1 MVSFT
6 LQADLNSDGDDVTTL
21 QTLQIPVRG
30 MTCAGCAGRVERG
43 LLKVPGVEQAVIN
56 LVTSE
61 AIVHLKQP
69 VALKDLIEAVEAS
82 GYQVPVHGFD
92 YAVSGMNCGSCVG
105 RIEKALAQ
113 SPIVISYQVNLAT
126 KQAHVQLLA
135 GEDPELISQW
145 LTEHNYP
152 AKLLVDN
159 QRKADDLNSR
169 QAAEQSQLKK
179 QLKYAFLFAT
189 PLFILEMGA
198 HFIPPFHDFLQRTF
212 NTQHLWYVQAIL
224 AALVLFGPGREI
236 LIMGWHGLRRLA
248 PDMNSLVA
256 LGTLAAFGYS
266 MIATFVPQILPAQTV
281 NVYFEASAV
290 IIALILLGRYLEA
303 RAKGNASD
311 AIKRLINLQPNQ
323 ARVLIN
329 GKSQDKPVAEIRTGE
344 ILEIRPGERIAL
356 DGVVVSGNSFVD
368 ESMLTGEP
376 IAVAKEA
383 DAKVIGGTV
392 NQTGSLQVKVEQ
404 VGANTVLAHIIR
416 LVEQAQGSKLP
427 IQGLVDRITL
437 WFVPAV
443 MVAALLTFIMWMVF
457 APAPAISLALVNA
470 VAVLIIACPC
480 AMGLAT
486 PTSIMV
492 GTGRAA
498 QLGILFRQGQA
509 LQSLKDVKVV
519 AVDKT
524 GTLTEGKPQLTD
536 FTVTADQQ
544 DDAVLALVAAVE
556 QQSEHPIAQAIVQ
569 AAQQRELDIPTIT
582 EFQSI
587 TGMGVQ
593 ALVDGQLVQI
603 GADRFMHS
611 LDISTDQFSA
621 QAQQLGEQGKSPMYA
636 AIAGR
641 LAVMMAVSDPIK
653 SSSKA
658 AIDHLHQQGL
668 QVAMITGDNQH
679 TANAI
684 AKQLGIDH
692 VVAQVLPEAK
702 VEAVKALQ
710 QQYGQVAYVGDG
722 INDAPALAA
731 ADVGIAIGTGTDIA
745 MDAADVVLMS
755 GHLTGVINALALS
768 KATLRNI
775 SQNLFWAFAYNI
787 ALIPV
792 AAGILY
798 PFNGTLLSPVL
809 AAGAMALS
817 SVFVVTNALRLRGFK
832 APLEAL

>member
-1 MVSFT
+1 M
-6 LQADLNSDGDDVTTL
+6 AAL

-30 MTCAGCAGRVERG
+30 MTCASCAGHVERG
-43 LLKVPGVEQAVIN
+43 LLKVAGVEQAVVN

-61 AIVHLKQP
+61 VIVSLAEPVPLKTL
-69 VALKDLIEAVEAS
+69 VEAVEES
-82 GYQVPVHGFD
+82 GYQVPLQGFD

-113 SPIVISYQVNLAT
+113 SPVAISYQVNLAT

-135 GEDPELISQW
+135 GENPDTISQW

-152 AKLLVDN
+152 AVVLADN
-159 QRKADDLNSR
+159 QRKADDLNTR
-169 QAAEQSQLKK
+169 QEAEQTQLKN

-198 HFIPPFHDFLQRTF
+198 HFIAPFHDFLQRTF
-212 NTQHLWYVQAIL
+212 NSQHLWYLQAIL
-224 AALVLFGPGREI
+224 AALVLFGPGRQI

-256 LGTLAAFGYS
+256 LGTLSAFGYS
-266 MIATFVPQILPAQTV
+266 MIATFVPQILPAATV
-281 NVYFEASAV
+281 NVYFEAAAV
-290 IIALILLGRYLEA
+290 IIALILLGRFLEA

-329 GKSQDKPVAEIRTGE
+329 GKSLDKPVAEIRVGE
-344 ILEIRPGERIAL
+344 ILDIRPGERIAL
-356 DGVVVSGNSFVD
+356 DGVVVSGQSFVD

-376 IAVAKEA
+376 VPVEKTT

-392 NQTGSLQVKVEQ
+392 NQTGSLQIKVEHI
-404 VGANTVLAHIIR
+404 GANTVLAHIIR

-443 MVAALLTFIMWMVF
+443 MVAALLTFIVWLVF
-457 APAPAISLALVNA
+457 GPAPAISLALVNA

-509 LQSLKDVKVV
+509 LQELKNVKVI

-536 FTVTADQQ
+536 FTVTDGQQ

-556 QQSEHPIAQAIVQ
+556 QQSEHPIARAIVQ
-569 AAQQRELDIPTIT
+569 AAEQRELQIPAIT

-593 ALVDGQLVQI
+593 AMVDGQLVQI

-611 LDISTDQFSA
+611 LDISTDVFAAPA
-621 QAQQLGEQGKSPMYA
+621 QHLGEQGKSPMYA
-636 AIAGR
+636 AIDGQ

-658 AIDHLHQQGL
+658 AIDHLHKQGL

-679 TANAI
+679 TAHAI

-710 QQYGQVAYVGDG
+710 KQYGKVAYVGDG

-798 PFNGTLLSPVL
+798 PINGTLLSPVL
-809 AAGAMALS
+809 AASAMALS
-817 SVFVVTNALRLRGFK
+817 SVFVVSNALRLRGFK
-832 APLEAL
+832 PPLAAL

>member
-1 MVSFT
+1 M
-6 LQADLNSDGDDVTTL
+6 TTL
-21 QTLQIPVRG
+21 QTVQIPVRG
-30 MTCAGCAGRVERG
+30 MTCASCAGRVERG
-43 LLKVPGVEQAVIN
+43 LLKVTGVSQAAVN
-56 LVTSE
+56 LLTNEVTVSLSE
-61 AIVHLKQP
+61 PVPLKTL
-69 VALKDLIEAVEAS
+69 VEAVESS
-82 GYQVPVHGFD
+82 GYQVPLHGYD

-105 RIEKALAQ
+105 RIEKALAL

-135 GEDPELISQW
+135 GADPELISQW

-152 AKLLVDN
+152 AKLLADN
-159 QRKADDLNSR
+159 QRKADDLNTR
-169 QAAEQSQLKK
+169 QAKEQAQLKK

-198 HFIPPFHDFLQRTF
+198 HFIPPFHHFLARTF

-236 LIMGWHGLRRLA
+236 LKMGWHGLRRLA

-256 LGTLAAFGYS
+256 LGTLSAFSYS
-266 MIATFVPQILPAQTV
+266 MIATFIPSILPADTV

-290 IIALILLGRYLEA
+290 IIALILLGRFLEA
-303 RAKGNASD
+303 RAKGNAAD
-311 AIKRLINLQPNQ
+311 AIKRLINLQPNA

-329 GKSQDKPVAEIRTGE
+329 GKALEKPVSEIRIGE
-344 ILEIRPGERIAL
+344 ILDIRPGERIAL
-356 DGVVVSGNSFVD
+356 DGVVVSGQSFVD

-376 IAVAKEA
+376 VPVEKVAE
-383 DAKVIGGTV
+383 AKVIGGTV
-392 NQTGSLQVKVEQ
+392 NQTGSLQVQVQQ

-443 MVAALLTFIMWMVF
+443 MLGALLTFIIWMIF

-498 QLGILFRQGQA
+498 QMGILFRQGQA
-509 LQSLKDVKVV
+509 LQSLKDVKII

-524 GTLTEGKPQLTD
+524 GTLTEGQPQLTD
-536 FTVTADQQ
+536 FSVTAGQQ
-544 DDAVLALVAAVE
+544 EDKVLALVAAVE
-556 QQSEHPIAQAIVQ
+556 QQSEHPIAQAIVK
-569 AAQQRELDIPTIT
+569 AAEQRELQIPSIDQ
-582 EFQSI
+582 FQSI

-593 ALVDGQLVQI
+593 AKVSGQLLQI

-611 LDISTDQFSA
+611 LDISTDEFSQ
-621 QAQQLGEQGKSPMYA
+621 QAQQLGEQGKSPLYA
-636 AIAGR
+636 AIDGR
-641 LAVMMAVSDPIK
+641 LAGILAVSDPIK
-653 SSSKA
+653 ASSKA
-658 AIDHLHQQGL
+658 AIDHLHAQGL
-668 QVAMITGDNQH
+668 KVAMITGDNQF
-679 TANAI
+679 TADAI
-684 AKQLGIDH
+684 AKQLGIDQ
-692 VVAQVLPEAK
+692 VIAQVLPEGK
-702 VEAVKALQ
+702 VDAVKALQ
-710 QQYGQVAYVGDG
+710 KQYGQLAYVGDG

-798 PFNGTLLSPVL
+798 PINGTLLSPVL
-809 AAGAMALS
+809 AATAMALS

-832 APLEAL
+832 APLEAI

>member
-1 MVSFT
+1 MTS
-6 LQADLNSDGDDVTTL
+6 L
-21 QTLQIPVRG
+21 QTVQIPVRG
-30 MTCAGCAGRVERG
+30 MTCSGCAGRVERSV
-43 LLKVPGVEQAVIN
+43 LKVAGVTQAVVN
-56 LVTSE
+56 LVTNE
-61 AIVHLKQP
+61 VIVSLSAP
-69 VALKDLIEAVEAS
+69 VPLTTLVEAVEAS
-82 GYQVPVHGFD
+82 GYQVPLQGYD
-92 YAVSGMNCGSCVG
+92 YAVTGMNCGSCVG

-113 SPIVISYQVNLAT
+113 SPLVSSYQVNLAT
-126 KQAHVQLLA
+126 KQAHVQLMA
-135 GEDPELISQW
+135 GADPEAISQW

-152 AKLLVDN
+152 STLLADN

-169 QAAEQSQLKK
+169 QAAEQAQLKK
-179 QLKYAFLFAT
+179 QLKQAFLFAT

-198 HFIPPFHDFLQRTF
+198 HFIAPFHAFLERTF
-212 NTQHLWYVQAIL
+212 NTQHLWYVQALL

-236 LIMGWHGLRRLA
+236 LKIGLQNLRRLA

-256 LGTLAAFGYS
+256 LGTLSAFGYS
-266 MIATFVPQILPAQTV
+266 LIATFMPSLLPAATV

-290 IIALILLGRYLEA
+290 IIALILLGRFLEA

-311 AIKRLINLQPNQ
+311 AIKRLINLQPNS
-323 ARVLIN
+323 ARVLVN
-329 GKSQDKPVAEIRTGE
+329 GKVLDKPVAEIRIGE
-344 ILEIRPGERIAL
+344 ILEIRPGERVAL
-356 DGVVVSGNSFVD
+356 DGVVINGQSFVD

-376 IAVAKEA
+376 IPVEKSQ
-383 DAKVIGGTV
+383 DAQVIGGTV
-392 NQTGSLQVKVEQ
+392 NQTGSLQIKVQQ

-443 MVAALLTFIMWMVF
+443 MVAALLTFITWLIF
-457 APAPAISLALVNA
+457 APAPALSLALVNA

-509 LQSLKDVKVV
+509 LQNLKDVKVI

-524 GTLTEGKPQLTD
+524 GTLTAGKPQLTD
-536 FTVTADQQ
+536 FVVTTAHQ
-544 DDAVLALVAAVE
+544 DNHVLAVVAAVE
-556 QQSEHPIAQAIVQ
+556 QQSEHPIAQAIVS
-569 AAQQRELDIPTIT
+569 AAMERELQIPAIKD
-582 EFQSI
+582 FQSI

-593 ALVDGQLVQI
+593 ATVLGQQIQI
-603 GADRFMHS
+603 GADRFMRS
-611 LDISTDQFSA
+611 LNINTNEFSE
-621 QAQQLGEQGKSPMYA
+621 QAQQLGEQGKSPLYA
-636 AIAGR
+636 AIDGR
-641 LAVMMAVSDPIK
+641 LAAMLAVSDPIK

-658 AIDHLHQQGL
+658 AIDHLHAQGL
-668 QVAMITGDNQH
+668 KVAMITGDNQH

-684 AKQLGIDH
+684 AQQLGIDH
-692 VVAQVLPEAK
+692 VVAQVMPEGK
-702 VEAVKALQ
+702 VEAVKQLQ
-710 QQYGQVAYVGDG
+710 EQYGSVAYVGDG

-809 AAGAMALS
+809 AATAMALS
-817 SVFVVTNALRLRGFK
+817 SVFVVTNALRLRAFK
-832 APLEAL
+832 APLAAL

>member
-1 MVSFT
+1 M
-6 LQADLNSDGDDVTTL
+6 AAL

-30 MTCAGCAGRVERG
+30 MTCASCAGRVERG
-43 LLKVPGVEQAVIN
+43 LLKVAGVEQAVVN

-61 AIVHLKQP
+61 VIVSLAEPVPLKTL
-69 VALKDLIEAVEAS
+69 VEAVEES
-82 GYQVPVHGFD
+82 GYQVPLHGFD

-113 SPIVISYQVNLAT
+113 SPVAISYQVNLAT

-135 GEDPELISQW
+135 GENPDTISQW

-152 AKLLVDN
+152 AVVLADN
-159 QRKADDLNSR
+159 QRKADDLNTR
-169 QAAEQSQLKK
+169 QEAEQTQLKN

-189 PLFILEMGA
+189 PLFLLEMGA
-198 HFIPPFHDFLQRTF
+198 HFIAPFHAFLERTF

-224 AALVLFGPGREI
+224 AALVLFGPGRQI

-256 LGTLAAFGYS
+256 LGTLSAFGYS
-266 MIATFVPQILPAQTV
+266 MIATFVPQILPAATV
-281 NVYFEASAV
+281 NVYFEAAAV
-290 IIALILLGRYLEA
+290 IIALILLGRFLEA

-329 GKSQDKPVAEIRTGE
+329 GKSLDKPVAEIRVGE
-344 ILEIRPGERIAL
+344 ILDIRPGERIAL
-356 DGVVVSGNSFVD
+356 DGVVVSGQSFVD

-376 IAVAKEA
+376 VPVEKTT

-392 NQTGSLQVKVEQ
+392 NQTGSLQIKVEHI
-404 VGANTVLAHIIR
+404 GANTVLAHIIR

-443 MVAALLTFIMWMVF
+443 MVAALLTFIVWLVF
-457 APAPAISLALVNA
+457 GPAPAISLALVNA

-509 LQSLKDVKVV
+509 LQELKDVKVI

-536 FTVTADQQ
+536 FTVTHGQQ
-544 DDAVLALVAAVE
+544 DDVVLALVAAVE

-569 AAQQRELDIPTIT
+569 AAEQRTLQTATIS

-593 ALVDGQLVQI
+593 AMVDGQLVQI

-611 LDISTDQFSA
+611 LDISTDVFAAPA
-621 QAQQLGEQGKSPMYA
+621 QHLGEQGKSPMYA
-636 AIAGR
+636 AIDGQ

-658 AIDHLHQQGL
+658 AIDHLHKQGL
-668 QVAMITGDNQH
+668 KVAMITGDNQH
-679 TANAI
+679 TAHAI

-692 VVAQVLPEAK
+692 VVAQVLPDAK
-702 VEAVKALQ
+702 VAAVQALQ
-710 QQYGQVAYVGDG
+710 KQYGKVAYVGDG

-798 PFNGTLLSPVL
+798 PINGTLLSPVL
-809 AAGAMALS
+809 AASAMALS
-817 SVFVVTNALRLRGFK
+817 SVFVVSNALRLRGFK
-832 APLEAL
+832 PPLAAL

>member
-1 MVSFT
+1 MTS
-6 LQADLNSDGDDVTTL
+6 L
-21 QTLQIPVRG
+21 QTVQIPVRG
-30 MTCAGCAGRVERG
+30 MTCSGCAGRVERSV
-43 LLKVPGVEQAVIN
+43 LKVAGVTQAVVN
-56 LVTSE
+56 LVTNE
-61 AIVHLKQP
+61 VIVSLSAP
-69 VALKDLIEAVEAS
+69 VPLTTLVEAVEAS
-82 GYQVPVHGFD
+82 GYQVPLQGYD
-92 YAVSGMNCGSCVG
+92 YAVTGMNCGSCVG

-113 SPIVISYQVNLAT
+113 SPLVISYQVNLAT
-126 KQAHVQLLA
+126 KQAHVQLMA
-135 GEDPELISQW
+135 GADPEAISQW

-152 AKLLVDN
+152 STLLADN

-169 QAAEQSQLKK
+169 QAAEQAQLKK
-179 QLKYAFLFAT
+179 QLKQAFLFAT

-198 HFIPPFHDFLQRTF
+198 HFIAPFHAFLERTF
-212 NTQHLWYVQAIL
+212 NTQHLWYVQALL

-236 LIMGWHGLRRLA
+236 LKIGLQNLRRLA

-256 LGTLAAFGYS
+256 LGTLSAFGYS
-266 MIATFVPQILPAQTV
+266 LIATFMPSLLPAATV

-290 IIALILLGRYLEA
+290 IIALILLGRFLEA

-311 AIKRLINLQPNQ
+311 AIKRLINLQPNS
-323 ARVLIN
+323 ARVLVN
-329 GKSQDKPVAEIRTGE
+329 GKVLDKPVAEIRIGE
-344 ILEIRPGERIAL
+344 ILEIRPGERVAL
-356 DGVVVSGNSFVD
+356 DGVVINGQSFVD

-376 IAVAKEA
+376 IPVEKSQ
-383 DAKVIGGTV
+383 DAQVIGGTV
-392 NQTGSLQVKVEQ
+392 NQTGSLQIKVQQ

-443 MVAALLTFIMWMVF
+443 MVAALLTFITWLIF
-457 APAPAISLALVNA
+457 APAPALSLALVNA

-509 LQSLKDVKVV
+509 LQNLKDVKVI

-524 GTLTEGKPQLTD
+524 GTLTAGKPQLTD
-536 FTVTADQQ
+536 FVVTTAHQ
-544 DDAVLALVAAVE
+544 DNHVLAVVAAVE
-556 QQSEHPIAQAIVQ
+556 QQSEHPIAQAIVS
-569 AAQQRELDIPTIT
+569 AAMERELQIPAIKD
-582 EFQSI
+582 FQSI

-593 ALVDGQLVQI
+593 ATVLGQQIQI
-603 GADRFMHS
+603 GADRFMSS
-611 LDISTDQFSA
+611 LNINTNEFSE
-621 QAQQLGEQGKSPMYA
+621 QAQQLGEQGKSPLYA
-636 AIAGR
+636 AIDGR
-641 LAVMMAVSDPIK
+641 LAAMLAVSDPIK

-658 AIDHLHQQGL
+658 AIDHLHAQGL
-668 QVAMITGDNQH
+668 KVAMITGDNQH

-684 AKQLGIDH
+684 AQQLGIDH
-692 VVAQVLPEAK
+692 VVAQVMPEGK
-702 VEAVKALQ
+702 VEAVKQLQ
-710 QQYGQVAYVGDG
+710 EQYGSVAYVGDG

-809 AAGAMALS
+809 AATAMALS
-817 SVFVVTNALRLRGFK
+817 SVFVVTNALRLRAFK
-832 APLEAL
+832 APLAAL

>member
-1 MVSFT
+1 MM
-6 LQADLNSDGDDVTTL
+6 TTL
-21 QTLQIPVRG
+21 QTVQIPVRG
-30 MTCAGCAGRVERG
+30 MTCASCAGRVERG
-43 LLKVPGVEQAVIN
+43 LLKVTGVTQAVVN

-61 AIVHLKQP
+61 VIVSLAEP
-69 VALKDLIEAVEAS
+69 ISLTTLVEAVEAS
-82 GYQVPVHGFD
+82 GYQVPLQGYD
-92 YAVSGMNCGSCVG
+92 YAVTGMNCGSCVG

-113 SPIVISYQVNLAT
+113 SPLVISYQVNLAT
-126 KQAHVQLLA
+126 KQAHVQLMA
-135 GEDPELISQW
+135 GADPEAISQW

-152 AKLLVDN
+152 STLLADN

-169 QAAEQSQLKK
+169 QAAEQTQLKK
-179 QLKYAFLFAT
+179 QLKQAFLFAT

-198 HFIPPFHDFLQRTF
+198 HFIAPFHAFLERTF
-212 NTQHLWYVQAIL
+212 NTQHLWYVQALL

-236 LIMGWHGLRRLA
+236 LKIGLQNLRRLA

-256 LGTLAAFGYS
+256 LGTLSAFGYS
-266 MIATFVPQILPAQTV
+266 LIATFMPSLLPAATV

-290 IIALILLGRYLEA
+290 IIALILLGRFLEA

-311 AIKRLINLQPNQ
+311 AIKRLINLQPNS
-323 ARVLIN
+323 ARVLVN
-329 GKSQDKPVAEIRTGE
+329 GKALDKPVAEIRIGE
-344 ILEIRPGERIAL
+344 VLEIRPGERIAL
-356 DGVVVSGNSFVD
+356 DGLVLDGQSFVD

-376 IAVAKEA
+376 IPVEKAQNAQ
-383 DAKVIGGTV
+383 VIGGTV
-392 NQTGSLQVKVEQ
+392 NQTGSLQIKVQQ

-443 MVAALLTFIMWMVF
+443 MVAAVLTFITWLIF
-457 APAPAISLALVNA
+457 APAPALSLALVNA
-470 VAVLIIACPC
+470 VGVLIIACPC

-509 LQSLKDVKVV
+509 LQNLKDVKVI

-536 FTVTADQQ
+536 FTVTSGQQ
-544 DDAVLALVAAVE
+544 DDVVLALVAAVE

-569 AAQQRELDIPTIT
+569 AAEQRGLSIPTIT

-611 LDISTDQFSA
+611 LDISTDEFSS

-658 AIDHLHQQGL
+658 AIDHLHLQGL

-679 TANAI
+679 TAHAI

-809 AAGAMALS
+809 AATAMALS
-817 SVFVVTNALRLRGFK
+817 SVFVVTNALRLRAFK
-832 APLEAL
+832 APLAAL

>member
-1 MVSFT
+1 M
-6 LQADLNSDGDDVTTL
+6 ATL

-30 MTCAGCAGRVERG
+30 MTCASCAGRVERG
-43 LLKVPGVEQAVIN
+43 LLKVAGVEQAVVN

-61 AIVHLKQP
+61 VIVSLAQP
-69 VALKDLIEAVEAS
+69 VALKTLVEAVEES
-82 GYQVPVHGFD
+82 GYQVPLHGFD
-92 YAVSGMNCGSCVG
+92 FAVSGMNCGSCVA
-105 RIEKALAQ
+105 RIEKALEQ
-113 SPIVISYQVNLAT
+113 SPIAISYQVNLAT

-152 AKLLVDN
+152 AEVLADN
-159 QRKADDLNSR
+159 QRKADDLNTR
-169 QAAEQSQLKK
+169 QEAEQTQLKK

-189 PLFILEMGA
+189 PLFILEMGT
-198 HFIPPFHDFLQRTF
+198 HFIPPFSAFIERTF
-212 NTQHLWYVQAIL
+212 NTQYLWYMQAIL
-224 AALVLFGPGREI
+224 AALVMFGPGREI
-236 LIMGWHGLRRLA
+236 LVLGGRALRRLA

-266 MIATFVPQILPAQTV
+266 MIATFVPQVLPAETV
-281 NVYFEASAV
+281 NVYFEAAAV
-290 IIALILLGRYLEA
+290 IITLILLGRYLEA

-311 AIKRLINLQPNQ
+311 AIKRLINLQPRE
-323 ARVLIN
+323 ARVLVD
-329 GKSQDKPVAEIRTGE
+329 GKSFDKPVAEIRPGE

-376 IAVAKEA
+376 VPVEKAAE
-383 DAKVIGGTV
+383 AKVIGGTV
-392 NQTGSLQVKVEQ
+392 NQAGSLQVQVEQ

-443 MVAALLTFIMWMVF
+443 MIAALLTFIVWMFF

-509 LQSLKDVKVV
+509 LQELKDVKVI
-519 AVDKT
+519 ALDKT

-536 FTVTADQQ
+536 FTVTDGQQ
-544 DDAVLALVAAVE
+544 EDAVLAVVAAVE
-556 QQSEHPIAQAIVQ
+556 QQSEHPIALAIVQ
-569 AAQQRELDIPTIT
+569 AAEQRELQIPSIND
-582 EFQSI
+582 FQSI

-593 ALVDGQLVQI
+593 GTVDGKLVQI
-603 GADRFMHS
+603 GADRFMNS
-611 LDISTDQFSA
+611 LGIGTADFSA

-636 AIAGR
+636 AIDGQ

-679 TANAI
+679 TAEAI

-702 VEAVKALQ
+702 VEAVKELQ
-710 QQYGQVAYVGDG
+710 QQYGKIAFVGDG

-775 SQNLFWAFAYNI
+775 NQNLFWAFAYNI

-798 PFNGTLLSPVL
+798 PFNGMLLSPIL
-809 AAGAMALS
+809 AASAMALS
-817 SVFVVTNALRLRGFK
+817 SVFVVTNAIRLRGFK
-832 APLEAL
+832 APLEAI

>member
-1 MVSFT
+1 M
-6 LQADLNSDGDDVTTL
+6 LLH
-21 QTLQIPVRG
+21 QIPVRG
-30 MTCAGCAGRVERG
+30 MTCATCAGRVERS
-43 LLKVPGVEQAVIN
+43 LLKVPGVEQAVVN

-61 AIVHLKQP
+61 VTVNLTEP
-69 VALKDLIEAVEAS
+69 VALATLIEAVEDS
-82 GYQVPVHGFD
+82 GYQVPLHGFD

-113 SPIVISYQVNLAT
+113 SPIAISYQVNLAT
-126 KQAHVQLLA
+126 RQAHVQLLA
-135 GEDPELISQW
+135 GQDPNVISQW
-145 LTEHNYP
+145 LAERNYP
-152 AKLLVDN
+152 AELLADN
-159 QRKADDLNSR
+159 QRKADDLNAR
-169 QAAEQSQLKK
+169 QAAEQTQLKTK
-179 QLKYAFLFAT
+179 LKYAFLFAT

-198 HFIPPFHDFLQRTF
+198 HFIPPFHAFLERTF

-236 LIMGWHGLRRLA
+236 LITGWHALRRLA

-256 LGTLAAFGYS
+256 LGTLSAFGYS
-266 MIATFVPQILPAQTV
+266 LIATFIPSLLPEATV
-281 NVYFEASAV
+281 NVYFEAAAV
-290 IIALILLGRYLEA
+290 IIALILLGRYMEA
-303 RAKGNASD
+303 RAKGNAAD
-311 AIKRLINLQPNQ
+311 AIKRLINLQPRE
-323 ARVLIN
+323 ARVVID
-329 GKSQDKPVAEIRTGE
+329 GKSFDKPVAEIHPGE

-356 DGVVVSGNSFVD
+356 DGVVVSGKSFVD

-376 IAVAKEA
+376 VPVEKQA

-392 NQTGSLQVKVEQ
+392 NQTGSLQVEVEQ

-427 IQGLVDRITL
+427 IQGLVDRVTL

-443 MVAALLTFIMWMVF
+443 IVAALLTFMVWMVF
-457 APAPAISLALVNA
+457 GPAPALSLALVNA

-509 LQSLKDVKVV
+509 LQALKDVKVI

-536 FTVTADQQ
+536 FTVTDGHQ
-544 DDAVLALVAAVE
+544 DDTVLALIAAVE
-556 QQSEHPIAQAIVQ
+556 QQSEHPIALAIVQ
-569 AAQQRELDIPTIT
+569 AAEQRKLEIPAID

-593 ALVDGQLVQI
+593 ATADGKLVQI

-611 LDISTDQFSA
+611 LDISTDGFSA
-621 QAQQLGEQGKSPMYA
+621 QARQLGEHGKSPMYA
-636 AIAGR
+636 AIDGQ
-641 LAVMMAVSDPIK
+641 LAVLMAVSDPIK

-658 AIDHLHQQGL
+658 AIDHLHKQGL
-668 QVAMITGDNQH
+668 KVAMITGDNQH

-684 AKQLGIDH
+684 ARQLGIDH

-702 VEAVKALQ
+702 VEAVKELQ
-710 QQYGQVAYVGDG
+710 KQYGQVAYVGDG

-798 PFNGTLLSPVL
+798 PLNGMLLSPVL

-817 SVFVVTNALRLRGFK
+817 SVFVVTNALRLRGFE
-832 APLEAL
+832 APLEAI

>member
-1 MVSFT
+1 M
-6 LQADLNSDGDDVTTL
+6 TTL
-21 QTLQIPVRG
+21 QTIQIPVRG
-30 MTCAGCAGRVERG
+30 MTCASCAGRVERG
-43 LLKVPGVEQAVIN
+43 LLKVPGITQATVN

-61 AIVHLKQP
+61 VIVKLSEP
-69 VALKDLIEAVEAS
+69 VALTLLVEAVESS
-82 GYQVPVHGFD
+82 GYQVPLQGYD
-92 YAVSGMNCGSCVG
+92 YAVSGMNCSSCVG

-135 GEDPELISQW
+135 GEEPETISQW

-152 AKLLVDN
+152 STLLADN
-159 QRKADDLNSR
+159 QRKADDLNTR
-169 QAAEQSQLKK
+169 QAAEQTHLKK

-198 HFIPPFHDFLQRTF
+198 HFIAPFHAFLQRTF
-212 NTQHLWYVQAIL
+212 ETQHLWYVQAIL

-256 LGTLAAFGYS
+256 LGTLSAFSYS
-266 MIATFVPQILPAQTV
+266 MIATFVPKILPAETV

-290 IIALILLGRYLEA
+290 IIALILLGRFLEA
-303 RAKGNASD
+303 RAKGSAAD
-311 AIKRLINLQPNQ
+311 AIKRLINLQPNE
-323 ARVLIN
+323 ARVLVN
-329 GKSQDKPVAEIRTGE
+329 GKVLDKPVAEIRLGE
-344 ILEIRPGERIAL
+344 ILDIRPGERIAL
-356 DGVVVSGNSFVD
+356 DGVVVDGQSFVD

-376 IAVAKEA
+376 IPVEKAQ
-383 DAKVIGGTV
+383 DAQVIGGTV
-392 NQTGSLQVKVEQ
+392 NQTGSLQIKVQQ

-443 MVAALLTFIMWMVF
+443 MVAALLTFIAWLIF

-509 LQSLKDVKVV
+509 LQNLKNVKVI

-524 GTLTEGKPQLTD
+524 GTLTEGQPQLTD
-536 FTVTADQQ
+536 FTVTDTYQE
-544 DDAVLALVAAVE
+544 DPVLALIAAVE

-569 AAQQRELDIPTIT
+569 AAEQRELQIPSIS

-593 ALVDGQLVQI
+593 ATVDSQQIQI
-603 GADRFMHS
+603 GADRFMTS
-611 LDISTDQFSA
+611 LNINTDQFA
-621 QAQQLGEQGKSPMYA
+621 EQAQQLGEQGKSPLYA
-636 AIAGR
+636 AIGGR
-641 LAVMMAVSDPIK
+641 LAVMLAVSDPIK
-653 SSSKA
+653 VSSKA
-658 AIDHLHQQGL
+658 AIEHLHAQGL
-668 QVAMITGDNQH
+668 KVAMITGDNQH
-679 TANAI
+679 TADAI

-692 VVAQVLPEAK
+692 VVAQVMPEGK
-702 VEAVKALQ
+702 VEAVKKLQ
-710 QQYGQVAYVGDG
+710 EQYGQVAYVGDG

-731 ADVGIAIGTGTDIA
+731 ADVGIAIGTGTDVA

-809 AAGAMALS
+809 AATAMALS

>member
-1 MVSFT
+1 MM
-6 LQADLNSDGDDVTTL
+6 TTL
-21 QTLQIPVRG
+21 QTVQIPVRG
-30 MTCAGCAGRVERG
+30 MTCASCAGRVERG
-43 LLKVPGVEQAVIN
+43 LLKVTGVTQAVVN

-61 AIVHLKQP
+61 VIVSLAEP
-69 VALKDLIEAVEAS
+69 ISLTTLVEAVEAS
-82 GYQVPVHGFD
+82 GYQVPLQGYD
-92 YAVSGMNCGSCVG
+92 YAVTGMNCGSCVG

-113 SPIVISYQVNLAT
+113 SPLVISYQVNLAT
-126 KQAHVQLLA
+126 KQAHVQLMA
-135 GEDPELISQW
+135 GADPEAISQW

-152 AKLLVDN
+152 STLLADN

-169 QAAEQSQLKK
+169 QAAEQTQLKK
-179 QLKYAFLFAT
+179 QLKQAFLFAT

-198 HFIPPFHDFLQRTF
+198 HFIAPFHAFLERTF

-236 LIMGWHGLRRLA
+236 LKIGLQNLRRLA

-256 LGTLAAFGYS
+256 LGTLSAFGYS
-266 MIATFVPQILPAQTV
+266 LIATFMPSLLPAATV

-290 IIALILLGRYLEA
+290 IIALILLGRFLEA

-311 AIKRLINLQPNQ
+311 AIKRLINLQPNS
-323 ARVLIN
+323 ARVLVN
-329 GKSQDKPVAEIRTGE
+329 GKALDKPVAEIRIGE
-344 ILEIRPGERIAL
+344 VLEIRPGERIAL
-356 DGVVVSGNSFVD
+356 DGLVLDGQSFVD

-376 IAVAKEA
+376 IPVEKAQNAQ
-383 DAKVIGGTV
+383 VIGGTV
-392 NQTGSLQVKVEQ
+392 NQTGSLQIKVQQ

-443 MVAALLTFIMWMVF
+443 MVAAVLTFITWLIF
-457 APAPAISLALVNA
+457 APAPALSLALVNA
-470 VAVLIIACPC
+470 VGVLIIACPC

-509 LQSLKDVKVV
+509 LQNLKDVKVI

-536 FTVTADQQ
+536 FTVTSGQQ
-544 DDAVLALVAAVE
+544 DDIVLALVAAVE

-569 AAQQRELDIPTIT
+569 AAEQRGLSIPNIT

-611 LDISTDQFSA
+611 LDISTDEFSS

-679 TANAI
+679 TAHAI

-809 AAGAMALS
+809 AATAMALS
-817 SVFVVTNALRLRGFK
+817 SVFVVTNALRLRAFK
-832 APLEAL
+832 APLAAL

>member
-1 MVSFT
+1 MM
-6 LQADLNSDGDDVTTL
+6 TTL
-21 QTLQIPVRG
+21 QTVQIPVRG
-30 MTCAGCAGRVERG
+30 MTCAGCAGRVERSV
-43 LLKVPGVEQAVIN
+43 LKVAGVSQAVVN

-61 AIVHLKQP
+61 VIVSLSAHVPLTIL
-69 VALKDLIEAVEAS
+69 VEAVEAS
-82 GYQVPVHGFD
+82 GYQVPLHGYD
-92 YAVSGMNCGSCVG
+92 YAVTGMNCGSCVG

-113 SPIVISYQVNLAT
+113 SPLVISYQVNLAT

-135 GEDPELISQW
+135 GADPEAISQW

-152 AKLLVDN
+152 STLLADN

-169 QAAEQSQLKK
+169 QAAEQAQLKK
-179 QLKYAFLFAT
+179 QLKQAFLFAT

-198 HFIPPFHDFLQRTF
+198 HFIAPFHAFLERTF
-212 NTQHLWYVQAIL
+212 NTQHLWYVQAVL

-236 LIMGWHGLRRLA
+236 LKIGLQNLRRLA
-248 PDMNSLVA
+248 PDMNSLVT
-256 LGTLAAFGYS
+256 LGTLSAFSYS
-266 MIATFVPQILPAQTV
+266 LIATFIPSLLPAATV

-290 IIALILLGRYLEA
+290 IIALILLGRFLEV
-303 RAKGNASD
+303 RAKGSAAD
-311 AIKRLINLQPNQ
+311 AIKRLINLQPNS
-323 ARVLIN
+323 ARVLVN
-329 GKSQDKPVAEIRTGE
+329 GKVLDKPVAEIRMGE
-344 ILEIRPGERIAL
+344 ILEIRPGERVAL
-356 DGVVVSGNSFVD
+356 DGVVINGQSFVD

-376 IAVAKEA
+376 IPVEKAQNAQ
-383 DAKVIGGTV
+383 VIGGTV
-392 NQTGSLQVKVEQ
+392 NQTGSLQIKVQQ

-443 MVAALLTFIMWMVF
+443 MVAALLTFITWLIF
-457 APAPAISLALVNA
+457 APAPALSLALVNA

-509 LQSLKDVKVV
+509 LQNLKDVKVI

-524 GTLTEGKPQLTD
+524 GTLTAGKPQLTD
-536 FTVTADQQ
+536 FAVTAAHQ
-544 DDAVLALVAAVE
+544 DNHVLAVVAAVE
-556 QQSEHPIAQAIVQ
+556 QQSEHPIAQAIVS
-569 AAQQRELDIPTIT
+569 AAMERELQIPAIKD
-582 EFQSI
+582 FQSI

-593 ALVDGQLVQI
+593 ATVLGQQIQI
-603 GADRFMHS
+603 GADRFMSS
-611 LDISTDQFSA
+611 LNINTNEFSE
-621 QAQQLGEQGKSPMYA
+621 QAQQLGEQGKSPLYA
-636 AIAGR
+636 AIDGR
-641 LAVMMAVSDPIK
+641 LAAMLAVSDPIK
-653 SSSKA
+653 SSSKD
-658 AIDHLHQQGL
+658 AIDHLHAQGL
-668 QVAMITGDNQH
+668 KVAMITGDNQH
-679 TANAI
+679 TAHAI
-684 AKQLGIDH
+684 AQQLGIDH
-692 VVAQVLPEAK
+692 VVAQVMPEGK
-702 VEAVKALQ
+702 VEAVKQLQ
-710 QQYGQVAYVGDG
+710 EQYGSVAYVGDG

-809 AAGAMALS
+809 AATAMALS
-817 SVFVVTNALRLRGFK
+817 SVFVVTNALRLRAFK
-832 APLEAL
+832 APLAAL

>member
-1 MVSFT
+1 MS
-6 LQADLNSDGDDVTTL
+6 NL
-21 QTLQIPVRG
+21 QTVQIPVRG
-30 MTCAGCAGRVERG
+30 MTCASCAGRVERG
-43 LLKVPGVEQAVIN
+43 LAKVTGVQQAAVN
-56 LVTSE
+56 LLTNTVLVTLSE
-61 AIVHLKQP
+61 P
-69 VALKDLIEAVEAS
+69 VPLQSLVEAVELS
-82 GYQVPVHGFD
+82 GYQVPVQGFD
-92 YAVSGMNCGSCVG
+92 YAVSGMNCGSCVA

-113 SPIVISYQVNLAT
+113 SPIAVSYQVNLAT

-135 GEDPELISQW
+135 GAEPEAISQW

-152 AKLLVDN
+152 AQLLADN
-159 QRKADDLNSR
+159 QRKADDLNTR

-179 QLKYAFLFAT
+179 RLKYAFLFAT

-198 HFIPPFHDFLQRTF
+198 HFIHPFHAFLERTF

-224 AALVLFGPGREI
+224 ATLVLFGPGREI
-236 LIMGWHGLRRLA
+236 LKIGLQNLRRLA

-256 LGTLAAFGYS
+256 LGTLSAFSYS
-266 MIATFVPQILPAQTV
+266 LIATFVPQILPAATV
-281 NVYFEASAV
+281 NVYYEASAV
-290 IIALILLGRYLEA
+290 IIALILLGRFLEA
-303 RAKGNASD
+303 RAKGNAAQ
-311 AIKRLINLQPNQ
+311 AIKRLINLQPRA

-329 GKSQDKPVAEIRTGE
+329 GKSLDKPVAEIRLGE
-344 ILEIRPGERIAL
+344 VLDIRPGERIAL
-356 DGVVVSGNSFVD
+356 DGVVVSGQSFVD

-376 IAVAKEA
+376 VPVEKTA

-392 NQTGSLQVKVEQ
+392 NQTGSLQVQVQQ

-443 MVAALLTFIMWMVF
+443 MVAALLTFIVWLVF
-457 APAPAISLALVNA
+457 APTPALSLALVNA

-509 LQSLKDVKVV
+509 LQNLKDVKVI

-524 GTLTEGKPQLTD
+524 GTLTEGQPQLTD
-536 FTVTADQQ
+536 FLVSAGQQ
-544 DDAVLALVAAVE
+544 EEQVLALVAAVE
-556 QQSEHPIAQAIVQ
+556 QQSEHPIAQAIVK
-569 AAQQRELDIPTIT
+569 AAEQRQLQIPSIS
-582 EFQSI
+582 EFKSI
-587 TGMGVQ
+587 TGMGVR
-593 ALVDGQLVQI
+593 ANVDGQLLQI

-611 LDISTDQFSA
+611 LNISTAAFTE
-621 QAQQLGEQGKSPMYA
+621 QAQQLGEQGKSPLYA
-636 AIAGR
+636 AIDGH
-641 LAVMMAVSDPIK
+641 LAAMLAVSDPIK
-653 SSSKA
+653 ASSKA
-658 AIDHLHQQGL
+658 AIAHLHAQGL
-668 QVAMITGDNQH
+668 KVAMITGDNQH

-684 AKQLGIDH
+684 AQQLGIDQ
-692 VVAQVLPEAK
+692 VIAQVLPEGK
-702 VEAVKALQ
+702 VAAVQALQ
-710 QQYGQVAYVGDG
+710 EQYGRVAYVGDG

-787 ALIPV
+787 ALIPI

-798 PFNGTLLSPVL
+798 PINGTLLSPVL
-809 AAGAMALS
+809 AASAMALS

-832 APLEAL
+832 APLAAL

>member
-1 MVSFT
+1 MTS
-6 LQADLNSDGDDVTTL
+6 L
-21 QTLQIPVRG
+21 QTVQIPVRG
-30 MTCAGCAGRVERG
+30 MTCSGCAGRVERSV
-43 LLKVPGVEQAVIN
+43 LKVAGVTQAVVN
-56 LVTSE
+56 LVTNE
-61 AIVHLKQP
+61 VIVSLSAP
-69 VALKDLIEAVEAS
+69 VPLTTLVEAVEAS
-82 GYQVPVHGFD
+82 GYQVPLQGYD
-92 YAVSGMNCGSCVG
+92 YAVTGMNCGSCVG

-113 SPIVISYQVNLAT
+113 SPLVISYQVNLAT
-126 KQAHVQLLA
+126 KQAHVQLMA
-135 GEDPELISQW
+135 GADPEAISQW

-152 AKLLVDN
+152 STLLADN

-169 QAAEQSQLKK
+169 QAAEQAQLKK
-179 QLKYAFLFAT
+179 QLKQAFLFAT

-198 HFIPPFHDFLQRTF
+198 HFIAPFHAFLERTF
-212 NTQHLWYVQAIL
+212 NTQHLWYVQALL

-236 LIMGWHGLRRLA
+236 LKIGLQNLRRLA

-256 LGTLAAFGYS
+256 LGTLSAFGYS
-266 MIATFVPQILPAQTV
+266 LIATFMPSLLPAATV

-290 IIALILLGRYLEA
+290 IIALILLGRFLEA

-311 AIKRLINLQPNQ
+311 AIKRLINLQPNS
-323 ARVLIN
+323 ARVLVN
-329 GKSQDKPVAEIRTGE
+329 GKVLDKPVAEIRIGE
-344 ILEIRPGERIAL
+344 ILEIRPGERVAL
-356 DGVVVSGNSFVD
+356 DGVVINGQSFVD

-376 IAVAKEA
+376 IPVEKSQ
-383 DAKVIGGTV
+383 DAQVIGGTV
-392 NQTGSLQVKVEQ
+392 NQTGSLQIKVQQ

-443 MVAALLTFIMWMVF
+443 MVAALLTFITWLIF
-457 APAPAISLALVNA
+457 APAPALSLALVNA

-509 LQSLKDVKVV
+509 LQNLKDVKVI

-524 GTLTEGKPQLTD
+524 GTLTAGKPQLTD
-536 FTVTADQQ
+536 FVVTAAHQ
-544 DDAVLALVAAVE
+544 DNHVLAVVAAVE
-556 QQSEHPIAQAIVQ
+556 QQSEHPIAQAIVS
-569 AAQQRELDIPTIT
+569 AAMERELQIPAIKD
-582 EFQSI
+582 FQSI

-593 ALVDGQLVQI
+593 ATVLGQQIQI
-603 GADRFMHS
+603 GADRFMSS
-611 LDISTDQFSA
+611 LNINTNEFSE
-621 QAQQLGEQGKSPMYA
+621 QAQQLGEQGKSPLYA
-636 AIAGR
+636 AIDGR
-641 LAVMMAVSDPIK
+641 LAAMLAVSDPIK

-658 AIDHLHQQGL
+658 AIDHLHAQGL
-668 QVAMITGDNQH
+668 KVAMITGDNQH

-684 AKQLGIDH
+684 AQQLGIDH
-692 VVAQVLPEAK
+692 VVAQVMPEGK
-702 VEAVKALQ
+702 VEAVKQLQ
-710 QQYGQVAYVGDG
+710 EQYGSVAYVGDG

-775 SQNLFWAFAYNI
+775 SQNLFCAFAYNI

-809 AAGAMALS
+809 AATAMALS
-817 SVFVVTNALRLRGFK
+817 SVFVVTNALRLRAFK
-832 APLEAL
+832 APLAAL

>member
-1 MVSFT
+1 M
-6 LQADLNSDGDDVTTL
+6 TTL

-43 LLKVPGVEQAVIN
+43 VAKVPGVTQATVN

-61 AIVHLKQP
+61 VIVQLSQP
-69 VALKDLIEAVEAS
+69 VALTSLVEAVESS
-82 GYQVPVHGFD
+82 GYQVPLHGYD

-113 SPIVISYQVNLAT
+113 SPIAISYQVNLAT

-135 GEDPELISQW
+135 GEDPEIISQW

-152 AKLLVDN
+152 AKLLADN
-159 QRKADDLNSR
+159 ERKADDLNTR
-169 QAAEQSQLKK
+169 QAEEQTHLKK
-179 QLKYAFLFAT
+179 QLKYALLFAT

-198 HFIPPFHDFLQRTF
+198 HFIPPFHHFLARTF

-236 LIMGWHGLRRLA
+236 LKIGLQNLRRLA

-256 LGTLAAFGYS
+256 LGTLSAFSYS
-266 MIATFVPQILPAQTV
+266 MIATFIPSLLPADTV

-290 IIALILLGRYLEA
+290 IIALILLGRFLEA
-303 RAKGNASD
+303 RAKGSAAD
-311 AIKRLINLQPNQ
+311 AIKRLINLQPRE
-323 ARVLIN
+323 ARVLVN
-329 GKSQDKPVAEIRTGE
+329 GKSLDKPVAEIRIGE

-356 DGVVVSGNSFVD
+356 DGVVLTGQSFVD

-376 IAVAKEA
+376 IPVEKTT
-383 DAKVIGGTV
+383 DTKVIGGTV
-392 NQTGSLQVKVEQ
+392 NQAGSLQVKVEQ

-443 MVAALLTFIMWMVF
+443 MLAALVTFIIWLIF
-457 APAPAISLALVNA
+457 APSPALSLALVNA

-509 LQSLKDVKVV
+509 LQELKDVKVI

-536 FTVTADQQ
+536 FSVTDSFQE
-544 DDAVLALVAAVE
+544 DAVLALVAAVE
-556 QQSEHPIAQAIVQ
+556 QQSEHPIAQAIVS
-569 AAQQRELDIPTIT
+569 AAVERELEIPSIS

-587 TGMGVQ
+587 TGMGVH
-593 ALVDGQLVQI
+593 AMVSGQHVQI
-603 GADRFMHS
+603 GADRFMES
-611 LDISTDQFSA
+611 LNISTAEFA
-621 QAQQLGEQGKSPMYA
+621 EQAQTLGKQGKSPLYA
-636 AIAGR
+636 AIDGR
-641 LAVMMAVSDPIK
+641 LATMLAVSDPIK
-653 SSSKA
+653 ASSKA
-658 AIDHLHQQGL
+658 AIDHLHTQGL
-668 QVAMITGDNQH
+668 KVAMITGDNQH
-679 TANAI
+679 TADAI
-684 AKQLGIDH
+684 AQQLGIDH
-692 VVAQVLPEAK
+692 VVAQMMPADK
-702 VEAVKALQ
+702 VDAVKALQ
-710 QQYGQVAYVGDG
+710 KQYGSVAYVGDG

-787 ALIPV
+787 ALVPV

-798 PFNGTLLSPVL
+798 PINGTLLSPVL
-809 AAGAMALS
+809 AASAMALS
-817 SVFVVTNALRLRGFK
+817 SVFVVSNALRLRGFK
-832 APLEAL
+832 APLEAI

>member
-1 MVSFT
+1 MM
-6 LQADLNSDGDDVTTL
+6 TTL
-21 QTLQIPVRG
+21 QTVQIPVRG
-30 MTCAGCAGRVERG
+30 MTCASCAGRVERG
-43 LLKVPGVEQAVIN
+43 LLKVTGVTQAVVN

-61 AIVHLKQP
+61 VIVSLAEP
-69 VALKDLIEAVEAS
+69 ISLTTLVEAVEAS
-82 GYQVPVHGFD
+82 GYQVPLQGYD
-92 YAVSGMNCGSCVG
+92 YAVTGMNCGSCVG

-113 SPIVISYQVNLAT
+113 SPLVISYQVNLAT
-126 KQAHVQLLA
+126 KQAHVQLMA
-135 GEDPELISQW
+135 GADPEAISQW

-152 AKLLVDN
+152 STLLADN

-169 QAAEQSQLKK
+169 QAAEQTQLKK
-179 QLKYAFLFAT
+179 QLKQAFLFAT

-198 HFIPPFHDFLQRTF
+198 HFISPFHAFLERTF

-236 LIMGWHGLRRLA
+236 LKIGLQNLRRLA

-256 LGTLAAFGYS
+256 LGTLSAFGYS
-266 MIATFVPQILPAQTV
+266 LIATFMPSLLPAATV

-290 IIALILLGRYLEA
+290 IIALILLGRFLEA

-311 AIKRLINLQPNQ
+311 AIKRLINLQPNS
-323 ARVLIN
+323 ARVLVN
-329 GKSQDKPVAEIRTGE
+329 GKALDKPVAEIRIGE
-344 ILEIRPGERIAL
+344 VLEIRPGERIAL
-356 DGVVVSGNSFVD
+356 DGLVVDGQSFVD

-376 IAVAKEA
+376 IPVEKAQNAQ
-383 DAKVIGGTV
+383 VIGGTV
-392 NQTGSLQVKVEQ
+392 NQTGSLQIKVQQ

-443 MVAALLTFIMWMVF
+443 MVAAVLTFITWLIF
-457 APAPAISLALVNA
+457 APAPALSLALVNA

-509 LQSLKDVKVV
+509 LQNLKDVKVI

-536 FTVTADQQ
+536 FTVTSGQQ
-544 DDAVLALVAAVE
+544 DDVVLALVAAVE

-569 AAQQRELDIPTIT
+569 AAEQRGLSIPTIT

-611 LDISTDQFSA
+611 LDISTDEFSS

-679 TANAI
+679 TAHAI

-809 AAGAMALS
+809 AATAMALS
-817 SVFVVTNALRLRGFK
+817 SVFVVTNALRLRAFK
-832 APLEAL
+832 APLAAL

>member
-1 MVSFT
+1 M
-6 LQADLNSDGDDVTTL
+6 TTL
-21 QTLQIPVRG
+21 QMVQIPVRG
-30 MTCAGCAGRVERG
+30 MTCASCAGRVERG
-43 LLKVPGVEQAVIN
+43 LLKVPGVTQATVNLLTNEVIVS
-56 LVTSE
+56 LSE
-61 AIVHLKQP
+61 P
-69 VALKDLIEAVEAS
+69 VALTLLVEAVEAS
-82 GYQVPVHGFD
+82 GYQVPLQGYD

-113 SPIVISYQVNLAT
+113 SPIVVSYQVNLAT

-135 GEDPELISQW
+135 GEEPETISQW

-152 AKLLVDN
+152 STLLADN
-159 QRKADDLNSR
+159 QRKADDLNTR
-169 QAAEQSQLKK
+169 QAAEQTHLKK

-198 HFIPPFHDFLQRTF
+198 HFIAPFHAFLQRTF
-212 NTQHLWYVQAIL
+212 ETQHLWYVQAIL

-256 LGTLAAFGYS
+256 LGTLSAFSYS
-266 MIATFVPQILPAQTV
+266 MIATFVPKILPAETV

-290 IIALILLGRYLEA
+290 IIALILLGRFLEA
-303 RAKGNASD
+303 RAKGSAAD
-311 AIKRLINLQPNQ
+311 AIKRLINLQPNE
-323 ARVLIN
+323 ARVLVN
-329 GKSQDKPVAEIRTGE
+329 GKVLDKPVAEIRLGE
-344 ILEIRPGERIAL
+344 ILDIRPGERIAL
-356 DGVVVSGNSFVD
+356 DGVVVDGQSFVD

-376 IAVAKEA
+376 IPVEKAQ
-383 DAKVIGGTV
+383 DAQVIGGTV
-392 NQTGSLQVKVEQ
+392 NQTGSLQIKVQQ

-443 MVAALLTFIMWMVF
+443 MVAALLTFIAWLIF

-509 LQSLKDVKVV
+509 LQNLKNVKVI

-524 GTLTEGKPQLTD
+524 GTLTEGQPQLTD
-536 FTVTADQQ
+536 FTVTDTYQE
-544 DDAVLALVAAVE
+544 DPVLALIAAVE

-569 AAQQRELDIPTIT
+569 AAEQRELQIPSIS

-593 ALVDGQLVQI
+593 AIVDGQQIQI
-603 GADRFMHS
+603 GADRFMTS
-611 LDISTDQFSA
+611 LNINTDQFA
-621 QAQQLGEQGKSPMYA
+621 KQAQQLGEQGKSPLYA
-636 AIAGR
+636 AINGR
-641 LAVMMAVSDPIK
+641 LAAMLAVSDPIK
-653 SSSKA
+653 ASSKA
-658 AIDHLHQQGL
+658 AIEHLHAQGL
-668 QVAMITGDNQH
+668 KVAMITGDNQH
-679 TANAI
+679 TADAI

-692 VVAQVLPEAK
+692 VVAQVMPEGK
-702 VEAVKALQ
+702 VEAVKKLQ
-710 QQYGQVAYVGDG
+710 EQYGQVAYVGDG

-731 ADVGIAIGTGTDIA
+731 ADVGIAIGTGTDVA

-809 AAGAMALS
+809 AATAMALS

>member
-1 MVSFT
+1 M
-6 LQADLNSDGDDVTTL
+6 TTL

-30 MTCAGCAGRVERG
+30 MTCASCAGRVERG
-43 LLKVPGVEQAVIN
+43 LLKVPGVEQAVVN
-56 LVTSE
+56 LVTGE
-61 AIVHLKQP
+61 VIVSLAQP
-69 VALKDLIEAVEAS
+69 VALQTLIEAVEES
-82 GYQVPVHGFD
+82 GYQVPLHGYDF
-92 YAVSGMNCGSCVG
+92 AVSGMNCGSCVG
-105 RIEKALAQ
+105 RIEKALAE
-113 SPIVISYQVNLAT
+113 SPIAISYQVNLAT

-152 AKLLVDN
+152 AEVLADN

-169 QAAEQSQLKK
+169 QEEEQGQLKK

-198 HFIPPFHDFLQRTF
+198 HFIPPFHAFLERTF
-212 NTQHLWYVQAIL
+212 NTQHLWYVQALL
-224 AALVLFGPGREI
+224 AALVMFGPGREI
-236 LIMGWHGLRRLA
+236 LVMGWHGLRRLA

-256 LGTLAAFGYS
+256 LGTMSAFGYS
-266 MIATFVPQILPAQTV
+266 MIATFVPQILPADTV
-281 NVYFEASAV
+281 NVYFEAAAV

-311 AIKRLINLQPNQ
+311 AIKRLINLQPRE
-323 ARVLIN
+323 ARVLVD
-329 GKSQDKPVAEIRTGE
+329 GKSIDKPVAEIRPGE

-356 DGVVVSGNSFVD
+356 DGVVISGSSFVD

-376 IAVAKEA
+376 IPVEKET

-392 NQTGSLQVKVEQ
+392 NQAGSLQVQVEQ

-427 IQGLVDRITL
+427 IQDLVDKVTL

-443 MVAALLTFIMWMVF
+443 MVAALLTFIVWMIF
-457 APAPAISLALVNA
+457 APAPALSLALVNA

-509 LQSLKDVKVV
+509 LQELRDVQVV

-536 FTVTADQQ
+536 FTVTEGQQ
-544 DDAVLALVAAVE
+544 EDAVLAVVAAVE
-556 QQSEHPIAQAIVQ
+556 QQSEHPIALAIVQ
-569 AAQQRELDIPTIT
+569 AAEQRELQIPAIS

-593 ALVDGQLVQI
+593 ATVDGKLVQI
-603 GADRFMHS
+603 GADRFMDS
-611 LDISTDQFSA
+611 LGVSVADFAA

-636 AIAGR
+636 AIDGQ
-641 LAVMMAVSDPIK
+641 LVVMMAVSDPIK

-658 AIDHLHQQGL
+658 AIDHLHKQGL

-679 TANAI
+679 TAEAI

-702 VEAVKALQ
+702 VEAVKELQ
-710 QQYGQVAYVGDG
+710 DKYGKVAYVGDG

-731 ADVGIAIGTGTDIA
+731 AEVGIAIGTGTDIA

-798 PFNGTLLSPVL
+798 PFNGMLLSPIL
-809 AAGAMALS
+809 AATAMALS

-832 APLEAL
+832 APLEAI

>member
-1 MVSFT
+1 M
-6 LQADLNSDGDDVTTL
+6 TTL

-30 MTCAGCAGRVERG
+30 MTCASCAGRVERG
-43 LLKVPGVEQAVIN
+43 LLKVPGVEQAVVN

-61 AIVHLKQP
+61 AVVSLAQP
-69 VALKDLIEAVEAS
+69 VALQALIEAVEES
-82 GYQVPVHGFD
+82 GYQVPVHGYDF
-92 YAVSGMNCGSCVG
+92 AVSGMNCGSCVG
-105 RIEKALAQ
+105 RIEKALAE
-113 SPIVISYQVNLAT
+113 SPIAISYQVNLAT
-126 KQAHVQLLA
+126 KQVHVQLLA

-152 AKLLVDN
+152 AEVLADN
-159 QRKADDLNSR
+159 QRKADDLNTR
-169 QAAEQSQLKK
+169 QEAEQTQLKK
-179 QLKYAFLFAT
+179 QVKYAFLFAV
-189 PLFILEMGA
+189 PLFILEMGS
-198 HFIPPFHDFLQRTF
+198 HFIPPFHAFIERTF

-224 AALVLFGPGREI
+224 AALVMFGPGREI
-236 LIMGWHGLRRLA
+236 LVMGWHGLRRLA

-256 LGTLAAFGYS
+256 LGTMSAFGYS
-266 MIATFVPQILPAQTV
+266 MIATLVPQILPAETV
-281 NVYFEASAV
+281 NVYFEAAAV

-311 AIKRLINLQPNQ
+311 AIKRLINLQPRE
-323 ARVLIN
+323 ARVLVD
-329 GKSQDKPVAEIRTGE
+329 GKSIDKPVAEIRPGE

-356 DGVVVSGNSFVD
+356 DGVVISGSSFVD

-376 IAVAKEA
+376 IPVEKET

-392 NQTGSLQVKVEQ
+392 NQAGSLQVQVEQ

-427 IQGLVDRITL
+427 IQDLVDKVTL

-443 MVAALLTFIMWMVF
+443 MVAALLTFIVWMIF
-457 APAPAISLALVNA
+457 APAPALSLALVNA

-509 LQSLKDVKVV
+509 LQELRDVQVV

-536 FTVTADQQ
+536 FTVTEGQQ
-544 DDAVLALVAAVE
+544 EDAVLAVVAAVE
-556 QQSEHPIAQAIVQ
+556 QQSEHPIALAIVQ
-569 AAQQRELDIPTIT
+569 AAEQRELQIPAIS

-593 ALVDGQLVQI
+593 ATVDGKLVQI
-603 GADRFMHS
+603 GADRFMDS
-611 LDISTDQFSA
+611 LGVSVADFAA

-636 AIAGR
+636 AIDGQ
-641 LAVMMAVSDPIK
+641 LVVMMAVSDPIK

-658 AIDHLHQQGL
+658 AIDHLHKQGL

-679 TANAI
+679 TAEAI

-702 VEAVKALQ
+702 VEAVKELQ
-710 QQYGQVAYVGDG
+710 DKYGKVAYVGDG

-731 ADVGIAIGTGTDIA
+731 AEVGIAIGTGTDIA

-798 PFNGTLLSPVL
+798 PFNGMLLSPIL
-809 AAGAMALS
+809 AATAMALS

-832 APLEAL
+832 APLEAI

>member
-1 MVSFT
+1 M
-6 LQADLNSDGDDVTTL
+6 TTL
-21 QTLQIPVRG
+21 QTIQIPVRG
-30 MTCAGCAGRVERG
+30 MTCASCAGRVERG
-43 LLKVPGVEQAVIN
+43 LLKVPGITQATVN

-61 AIVHLKQP
+61 VIVKLSEP
-69 VALKDLIEAVEAS
+69 VALTLLVEAVESS
-82 GYQVPVHGFD
+82 GYQVPLQGYD
-92 YAVSGMNCGSCVG
+92 YAVSGMNCSSCVG

-135 GEDPELISQW
+135 GEEPETISQW

-152 AKLLVDN
+152 STLLADN
-159 QRKADDLNSR
+159 QRKADDLNTR
-169 QAAEQSQLKK
+169 QAAEQTHLKK

-198 HFIPPFHDFLQRTF
+198 HFIAPFHAFLQRTF
-212 NTQHLWYVQAIL
+212 ETQHLWYVQAIL

-256 LGTLAAFGYS
+256 LGTLSAFSYS
-266 MIATFVPQILPAQTV
+266 MIATFVPKILPAETV

-290 IIALILLGRYLEA
+290 IIALILLGRFLEA
-303 RAKGNASD
+303 RAKGSAAD
-311 AIKRLINLQPNQ
+311 AIKRLINLQPNE
-323 ARVLIN
+323 ARVLVN
-329 GKSQDKPVAEIRTGE
+329 GKVLDKPVAEIRLGE
-344 ILEIRPGERIAL
+344 ILDIRPGERIAL
-356 DGVVVSGNSFVD
+356 DGVVVDGQSFVD

-376 IAVAKEA
+376 IPVEKAQ
-383 DAKVIGGTV
+383 DAQVIGGTV
-392 NQTGSLQVKVEQ
+392 NQTGSLQIKVQQ

-443 MVAALLTFIMWMVF
+443 MVAALLTFIAWLIF

-509 LQSLKDVKVV
+509 LQNLKNVKVI

-524 GTLTEGKPQLTD
+524 GTLTEGQPQLTD
-536 FTVTADQQ
+536 FTVTDTYQE
-544 DDAVLALVAAVE
+544 DPVLALIAAVE

-569 AAQQRELDIPTIT
+569 AAEQRELQIPSIS

-593 ALVDGQLVQI
+593 AIVDGQQIQI
-603 GADRFMHS
+603 GADRFMTS
-611 LDISTDQFSA
+611 LNINTDQFA
-621 QAQQLGEQGKSPMYA
+621 KQAQQLGEQGKSPLYA
-636 AIAGR
+636 AIGGR
-641 LAVMMAVSDPIK
+641 LAVMLAVSDPIK
-653 SSSKA
+653 VSSKA
-658 AIDHLHQQGL
+658 AIEHLHAQGL
-668 QVAMITGDNQH
+668 KVAMITGDNQH
-679 TANAI
+679 TADAI

-692 VVAQVLPEAK
+692 VVAQVMPEGK
-702 VEAVKALQ
+702 VEAVKKLQ
-710 QQYGQVAYVGDG
+710 EQYGQVAYVGDG

-731 ADVGIAIGTGTDIA
+731 ADVGIAIGTGTDVA

-809 AAGAMALS
+809 AATAMALS

>member
-1 MVSFT
+1 M
-6 LQADLNSDGDDVTTL
+6 ATL

-43 LLKVPGVEQAVIN
+43 LLQVAGVEQAVVN

-61 AIVHLKQP
+61 VIVSLAQP
-69 VALKDLIEAVEAS
+69 VALKTLVEAVEES
-82 GYQVPVHGFD
+82 GYQVPLHGFD
-92 YAVSGMNCGSCVG
+92 FAVSGMNCGSCVG

-113 SPIVISYQVNLAT
+113 SPIAISYQVNLAT

-152 AKLLVDN
+152 AEVLADN
-159 QRKADDLNSR
+159 QRKADDLNTR
-169 QAAEQSQLKK
+169 QEAEQSELKK
-179 QLKYAFLFAT
+179 KLKYAFLFAT

-256 LGTLAAFGYS
+256 MGTLAAFSYS
-266 MIATFVPQILPAQTV
+266 MIATFVPRILPAETV

-290 IIALILLGRYLEA
+290 IIALILLGRFLEA

-311 AIKRLINLQPNQ
+311 AIKRLINLQPRE
-323 ARVLIN
+323 ARVLVD
-329 GKSQDKPVAEIRTGE
+329 GKSIDKPVAEIRPGE
-344 ILEIRPGERIAL
+344 ILEVRPGERIAL
-356 DGVVVSGNSFVD
+356 DGVVVSGSSFVD

-376 IAVAKEA
+376 VPVEKAA

-392 NQTGSLQVKVEQ
+392 NQAGSLQVQVEQ

-427 IQGLVDRITL
+427 IQGLVDRVTL

-443 MVAALLTFIMWMVF
+443 MVAALITFIVWMIF
-457 APAPAISLALVNA
+457 APAPALSLALVNA

-509 LQSLKDVKVV
+509 LQELKDVKVI

-536 FTVTADQQ
+536 FTVTAGQQ
-544 DDAVLALVAAVE
+544 DDSVLALVAAVE

-569 AAQQRELDIPTIT
+569 AAEERKLHIPAIT

-593 ALVDGQLVQI
+593 ATVDGKLVQI
-603 GADRFMHS
+603 GADRFMDS
-611 LDISTDQFSA
+611 LGVSAAGFSA
-621 QAQQLGEQGKSPMYA
+621 QAQQLGGQGKSPMYA
-636 AIAGR
+636 AIDGQ

-653 SSSKA
+653 SSTKA

-702 VEAVKALQ
+702 VAAVKALQ
-710 QQYGQVAYVGDG
+710 EKYGKVAYVGDG

-731 ADVGIAIGTGTDIA
+731 AEVGIAIGTGTDIA

-809 AAGAMALS
+809 AATAMALS

-832 APLEAL
+832 APLEAI

>member
-1 MVSFT
+1 M
-6 LQADLNSDGDDVTTL
+6 TTL

-30 MTCAGCAGRVERG
+30 MTCASCAGRVERG
-43 LLKVPGVEQAVIN
+43 LLKVPGVEQAVVN
-56 LVTSE
+56 LVTGE
-61 AIVHLKQP
+61 VIVSLAQP
-69 VALKDLIEAVEAS
+69 VALQTLIEAVEES
-82 GYQVPVHGFD
+82 GYQVPLHGYDF
-92 YAVSGMNCGSCVG
+92 AVSGMNCGSCVG
-105 RIEKALAQ
+105 RIEKALAE
-113 SPIVISYQVNLAT
+113 SPIAISYQVNLAT

-152 AKLLVDN
+152 AEVLADN

-169 QAAEQSQLKK
+169 QEEEQGQLKK

-198 HFIPPFHDFLQRTF
+198 HFIPPFHAFLERTF
-212 NTQHLWYVQAIL
+212 NTQHLWYVQALL
-224 AALVLFGPGREI
+224 AALVMFGPGREI
-236 LIMGWHGLRRLA
+236 LVMGWHGLRRLA

-256 LGTLAAFGYS
+256 LGTMSAFGYS
-266 MIATFVPQILPAQTV
+266 MIATFVPQILPADTV
-281 NVYFEASAV
+281 NVYFEAAAV

-311 AIKRLINLQPNQ
+311 AIKRLINLQPRE
-323 ARVLIN
+323 ARVLVD
-329 GKSQDKPVAEIRTGE
+329 GKSIDKPVAEIRPGE

-356 DGVVVSGNSFVD
+356 DGVVISGSSFVD

-376 IAVAKEA
+376 IPVEKET

-392 NQTGSLQVKVEQ
+392 NQAGSLQVQVEQ

-427 IQGLVDRITL
+427 IQDLVDKVTL

-443 MVAALLTFIMWMVF
+443 MVAALLTFIVWMIF
-457 APAPAISLALVNA
+457 APAPALSLALVNA

-509 LQSLKDVKVV
+509 LQELRDVQVV

-536 FTVTADQQ
+536 FTVTEGQQ
-544 DDAVLALVAAVE
+544 EDAVLAVVAAVE
-556 QQSEHPIAQAIVQ
+556 QQSEHPIALAIVQ
-569 AAQQRELDIPTIT
+569 AAEQRELQIPAIS

-593 ALVDGQLVQI
+593 ATVDGKLVQI
-603 GADRFMHS
+603 GADRFMDS
-611 LDISTDQFSA
+611 LGVSVADFSA

-636 AIAGR
+636 AIDGQ
-641 LAVMMAVSDPIK
+641 LVVMMAVSDPIK

-658 AIDHLHQQGL
+658 AIDHLHKQGL

-679 TANAI
+679 TAEAI

-702 VEAVKALQ
+702 VEAVKELQ
-710 QQYGQVAYVGDG
+710 DKYGKVAYVGDG

-731 ADVGIAIGTGTDIA
+731 AEVGIAIGTGTDIA

-798 PFNGTLLSPVL
+798 PFNGMLLSPIL
-809 AAGAMALS
+809 AATAMALS

-832 APLEAL
+832 APLEAI

>member
-1 MVSFT
+1 MV
-6 LQADLNSDGDDVTTL
+6 TL
-21 QTLQIPVRG
+21 QTVQIPVRG
-30 MTCAGCAGRVERG
+30 MTCASCAGRVERG
-43 LLKVPGVEQAVIN
+43 LLKVPGVERAVVN

-61 AIVHLKQP
+61 VIVSLTMP
-69 VALKDLIEAVEAS
+69 VELTALVEAIEES
-82 GYQVPVHGFD
+82 GYQVPLHGYDF
-92 YAVSGMNCGSCVG
+92 AVSGMNCGSCVG

-113 SPIVISYQVNLAT
+113 SPVAISYQVNLAT

-152 AKLLVDN
+152 AQVLADN
-159 QRKADDLNSR
+159 QRKADDLNTR
-169 QAAEQSQLKK
+169 QEAEQAQLKTK
-179 QLKYAFLFAT
+179 LKYAFLFAT

-198 HFIPPFHDFLQRTF
+198 HFIPPFHAFLERTF

-256 LGTLAAFGYS
+256 LGTLSAFSYS
-266 MIATFVPQILPAQTV
+266 LIATFIPTLLPAATV
-281 NVYFEASAV
+281 NVYFEAAAV
-290 IIALILLGRYLEA
+290 IIALILLGRYMEA
-303 RAKGNASD
+303 RAKGNAAD
-311 AIKRLINLQPNQ
+311 AIKRLINLQPRE
-323 ARVLIN
+323 ARVLVN
-329 GKSQDKPVAEIRTGE
+329 GKSIDKPVAEIKTGDV
-344 ILEIRPGERIAL
+344 LDIRPGERIAL
-356 DGVVVSGNSFVD
+356 DGVVVSGQSFVD

-376 IAVAKEA
+376 LPVEK
-383 DAKVIGGTV
+383 DTDTKVIGGTV

-427 IQGLVDRITL
+427 IQGLVDRVTL

-443 MVAALLTFIMWMVF
+443 MVAALLTFIIWMIF
-457 APAPAISLALVNA
+457 APAPALSLALVNA

-509 LQSLKDVKVV
+509 LQELKDVAVI

-536 FTVTADQQ
+536 FSVTDGQQ
-544 DDAVLALVAAVE
+544 EDRVLALVAAVE
-556 QQSEHPIAQAIVQ
+556 QQSEHPIALAIVQ
-569 AAQQRELDIPTIT
+569 AAQQRALQIPAIK

-593 ALVDGQLVQI
+593 ATVNGKLIQI
-603 GADRFMHS
+603 GADRFMDS
-611 LDISTDQFSA
+611 LGVSTADFSR

-636 AIAGR
+636 SIDGQ

-658 AIDHLHQQGL
+658 AIDHLHKQGL
-668 QVAMITGDNQH
+668 KVAMITGDNQH

-702 VEAVKALQ
+702 VEAVKELQ
-710 QQYGQVAYVGDG
+710 AKYGKVAYVGDG

-731 ADVGIAIGTGTDIA
+731 AEVGIAIGTGTDIA
-745 MDAADVVLMS
+745 IDAADVVLMS

-798 PFNGTLLSPVL
+798 PFNGTLLSPIL

-832 APLEAL
+832 APLEAI

>member
-1 MVSFT
+1 M
-6 LQADLNSDGDDVTTL
+6 ATL
-21 QTLQIPVRG
+21 QTLQIPIRG

-56 LVTSE
+56 LVTNE
-61 AIVHLKQP
+61 AIVHLNQP
-69 VALKDLIEAVEAS
+69 VALTDLVAAVEAS
-82 GYQVPVHGFD
+82 GYQVPLHGFD
-92 YAVSGMNCGSCVG
+92 FAVSGMNCGSCVA

-113 SPIVISYQVNLAT
+113 SPIAISYQVNLST

-152 AKLLVDN
+152 AQVLADN
-159 QRKADDLNSR
+159 QRKADDLNTR
-169 QAAEQSQLKK
+169 QEAEQSKLKK

-198 HFIPPFHDFLQRTF
+198 HFIPPFHTFLERTF
-212 NTQHLWYVQAIL
+212 NTQHLWYVQALL
-224 AALVLFGPGREI
+224 AALVMFGPGREI
-236 LIMGWHGLRRLA
+236 LVMGWHGLRRLA

-256 LGTLAAFGYS
+256 LGTMSAFGYS
-266 MIATFVPQILPAQTV
+266 MIATLVPQILPAETV
-281 NVYFEASAV
+281 NVYFEAAAV

-311 AIKRLINLQPNQ
+311 AIKRLINLQPRE
-323 ARVLIN
+323 ARVLVD
-329 GKSQDKPVAEIRTGE
+329 GKSIDKPVAEIRPGE

-356 DGVVVSGNSFVD
+356 DGVVISGSSFVD

-376 IAVAKEA
+376 IPVEKEA

-392 NQTGSLQVKVEQ
+392 NQAGSLQVQVEQ

-427 IQGLVDRITL
+427 IQDLVDKVTL
-437 WFVPAV
+437 WFVPIV
-443 MVAALLTFIMWMVF
+443 MVVALLTFIVWMIF
-457 APAPAISLALVNA
+457 APAPALSLALVNA

-509 LQSLKDVKVV
+509 LQELREVEVV

-536 FTVTADQQ
+536 FTVTEGQRE
-544 DDAVLALVAAVE
+544 DALLAVVAAVE
-556 QQSEHPIAQAIVQ
+556 QQSEHPIALAIVQ
-569 AAQQRELDIPTIT
+569 AAEQRELQMPAISD
-582 EFQSI
+582 FQSI

-593 ALVDGQLVQI
+593 ATVDGKLVQI
-603 GADRFMHS
+603 GADRFMDS
-611 LDISTDQFSA
+611 LGVSVANFSA

-636 AIAGR
+636 AIDGQ
-641 LAVMMAVSDPIK
+641 LVVMMAVSDPIK

-658 AIDHLHQQGL
+658 AIDHLHKQGL

-702 VEAVKALQ
+702 VAAVKELQ
-710 QQYGQVAYVGDG
+710 EKYGKVAYVGDG

-731 ADVGIAIGTGTDIA
+731 AEVGIAIGTGTDIA

-798 PFNGTLLSPVL
+798 PFNGMLLSPIL
-809 AAGAMALS
+809 AATAMALS

-832 APLEAL
+832 APLAAI

>member
-1 MVSFT
+1 M
-6 LQADLNSDGDDVTTL
+6 AAL

-30 MTCAGCAGRVERG
+30 MTCASCAGRVERG
-43 LLKVPGVEQAVIN
+43 LLKVAGVEQAVVN

-61 AIVHLKQP
+61 VIVSLAEPVPLKTL
-69 VALKDLIEAVEAS
+69 VEAVEES
-82 GYQVPVHGFD
+82 GYQVPLHGFD

-113 SPIVISYQVNLAT
+113 SPVAISYQVNLAT

-135 GEDPELISQW
+135 GENPDTISQW

-152 AKLLVDN
+152 AVVLADN
-159 QRKADDLNSR
+159 QRKADDLNTR
-169 QAAEQSQLKK
+169 QEAEQTQLKN

-189 PLFILEMGA
+189 PLFLLEMGA
-198 HFIPPFHDFLQRTF
+198 HFIAPFHAFLERTF

-224 AALVLFGPGREI
+224 AALVLFGPGRQI

-256 LGTLAAFGYS
+256 LGTLSAFGYS
-266 MIATFVPQILPAQTV
+266 MIATFVPQILPAATV
-281 NVYFEASAV
+281 NVYFEAAAV
-290 IIALILLGRYLEA
+290 IIALILLGRFLEA

-329 GKSQDKPVAEIRTGE
+329 GKSLDKPIAEIRVGE
-344 ILEIRPGERIAL
+344 ILDIRPGERIAL
-356 DGVVVSGNSFVD
+356 DGVVVSGQSFVD

-376 IAVAKEA
+376 VPVEKTT

-392 NQTGSLQVKVEQ
+392 NQTGSLQIKVEHI
-404 VGANTVLAHIIR
+404 GANTVLAHIIR

-443 MVAALLTFIMWMVF
+443 MVAALLTFIVWLVF
-457 APAPAISLALVNA
+457 GPAPAISLALVNA

-509 LQSLKDVKVV
+509 LQELKDVKVI

-536 FTVTADQQ
+536 FTVTHGQQ
-544 DDAVLALVAAVE
+544 DDVVLALVAAVE

-569 AAQQRELDIPTIT
+569 AAEQRTLQTATIS

-593 ALVDGQLVQI
+593 AMVDGQLVQI

-611 LDISTDQFSA
+611 LDISTDVFAAPA
-621 QAQQLGEQGKSPMYA
+621 QHLGEQGKSPMYA
-636 AIAGR
+636 AIDGQ

-658 AIDHLHQQGL
+658 AIDHLHKQGL
-668 QVAMITGDNQH
+668 KVAMITGDNQH
-679 TANAI
+679 TAHAI
-684 AKQLGIDH
+684 AKQMGIDH

-702 VEAVKALQ
+702 VEAVKSLQ
-710 QQYGQVAYVGDG
+710 KQYGKVAYVGDG

-798 PFNGTLLSPVL
+798 PINGTLLSPVL
-809 AAGAMALS
+809 AASAMALS
-817 SVFVVTNALRLRGFK
+817 SVFVVSNALRLRGFK
-832 APLEAL
+832 PPLAAL

>member
-1 MVSFT
+1 M
-6 LQADLNSDGDDVTTL
+6 TTL
-21 QTLQIPVRG
+21 QTVQIPVRG

-43 LLKVPGVEQAVIN
+43 VLKVHGVEQATVN

-61 AIVHLKQP
+61 VIIQLSEPVSLKT
-69 VALKDLIEAVEAS
+69 LIEAVELS
-82 GYQVPVHGFD
+82 GYQVPLHGFD

-105 RIEKALAQ
+105 RIEKALGQ
-113 SPIVISYQVNLAT
+113 SPIVVSSQVNLAT

-135 GEDPELISQW
+135 GEEPEAISQW

-152 AKLLVDN
+152 TKLLADN
-159 QRKADDLNSR
+159 QRKADDLNTR
-169 QAAEQSQLKK
+169 QAAEQAHLKQ
-179 QLKYAFLFAT
+179 QLKYALLFAT

-198 HFIPPFHDFLQRTF
+198 HFIAPFHHFLQRTF
-212 NTQHLWYVQAIL
+212 NTQHLWYVQAVL

-236 LIMGWHGLRRLA
+236 LKMGWDGLRRLA

-256 LGTLAAFGYS
+256 LGTLSAFGYS
-266 MIATFVPQILPAQTV
+266 LIATFMPKLLPAETV

-290 IIALILLGRYLEA
+290 IIALILLGRFLEA
-303 RAKGNASD
+303 RAKGNAAE
-311 AIKRLINLQPNQ
+311 AIKRLINLQPRD

-344 ILEIRPGERIAL
+344 ILDIRPGERIAL
-356 DGVVVSGNSFVD
+356 DGVVVSGQSFVD
-368 ESMLTGEP
+368 ESMLTGE
-376 IAVAKEA
+376 AVPVEKVT

-392 NQTGSLQVKVEQ
+392 NQTGSLQVEVQQ

-427 IQGLVDRITL
+427 IQGLVDRVTL

-443 MVAALLTFIMWMVF
+443 MVAALLTFAIWMIF
-457 APAPAISLALVNA
+457 APTPALSLALVNA

-509 LQSLKDVKVV
+509 LQSLKDVKVI

-536 FTVTADQQ
+536 FAVSAGFNE
-544 DDAVLALVAAVE
+544 DAVLALVAAVE
-556 QQSEHPIAQAIVQ
+556 QQSEHPIAQAIVN
-569 AAQQRELDIPTIT
+569 AAVERQLQIATVS

-587 TGMGVQ
+587 TGMGVR
-593 ALVDGQLVQI
+593 AMVNGQQIQI

-611 LDISTDQFSA
+611 LAINTDVFA
-621 QAQQLGEQGKSPMYA
+621 EHAKQLGEQGKSPLYA
-636 AIAGR
+636 AIDGR
-641 LAVMMAVSDPIK
+641 LAAMLAVSDPIK
-653 SSSKA
+653 ASSKA
-658 AIDHLHQQGL
+658 AIDHLHAQGL
-668 QVAMITGDNQH
+668 HVAMITGDNQY
-679 TANAI
+679 TADAI
-684 AKQLGIDH
+684 AQQLGIDK
-692 VVAQVLPEAK
+692 VIAQVLPEGK
-702 VEAVKALQ
+702 VDAVKALQ
-710 QQYGQVAYVGDG
+710 EQYGLVAYVGDG

-798 PFNGTLLSPVL
+798 PINGTLLSPVL
-809 AAGAMALS
+809 AASAMALS
-817 SVFVVTNALRLRGFK
+817 SVFVVSNALRLRGFQP
-832 APLEAL
+832 PLAAL